1 MDYTIFNIISFILT
15 TMFYYFVLKPKLTI
29 ETLSNQEA
37 YKDYT
42 KSSYFRLC
50 IYFLLVLLIQ
60 FGMNTGAMISKCG
73 GSVPQNIGVAGMMTF
88 LPWVLIFGL
97 VIIMLIVFPGFK
109 GAFSDVVGY
118 FFVSNGANR
127 VLSDILISTP
137 SNVNNKP
144 GVAQEWGAA
153 NEKTMQDTADVM
165 SRLYGNMSI
174 LINQIVP
181 SNFLKYMEILKP
193 IMKPKYVN
201 DQTLFK
207 LKEQELLSLVST
219 RDNVGEAFWYMYAG
233 LLLIAITQYNI
244 VSRPCVK
251 DIATIQAN
259 YKNFLKEQDEINSEK
274 ARGKGV
280 YTIKN

>member
-1 MDYTIFNIISFILT
+1 
-15 TMFYYFVLKPKLTI
+15 
-29 ETLSNQEA
+29 
-37 YKDYT
+37 
-42 KSSYFRLC
+42 
-50 IYFLLVLLIQ
+50 
-60 FGMNTGAMISKCG
+60 MNTGAMISKCG
-73 GSVPQNIGVAGMMTF
+73 GSVPQNIGVAGIMTF

-97 VIIMLIVFPGFK
+97 VIIMLIIFPGFK

-144 GVAQEWGAA
+144 GVAQEWGDA
-153 NEKTMQDTADVM
+153 NEKTLQDTADIM

-181 SNFLKYMEILKP
+181 SNFLTYMEILKP

-207 LKEQELLSLVST
+207 LKEQELLGLVLT
-219 RDNVGEAFWYMYAG
+219 RDNVGEAFWYTYTG

-244 VSRPCVK
+244 ASRPCVK
-251 DIATIQAN
+251 DIATIQEN
-259 YKNFLKEQDEINSEK
+259 YKKFLKDQDEINAEK
-274 ARGKGV
+274 ARGQGV

>member
-1 MDYTIFNIISFILT
+1 
-15 TMFYYFVLKPKLTI
+15 
-29 ETLSNQEA
+29 
-37 YKDYT
+37 
-42 KSSYFRLC
+42 
-50 IYFLLVLLIQ
+50 
-60 FGMNTGAMISKCG
+60 MNTGEMISKCG

-97 VIIMLIVFPGFK
+97 VIVMLIVFPGFK

-127 VLSDILISTP
+127 LLSEILITTP
-137 SNVNNKP
+137 SSVNNKQS
-144 GVAQEWGAA
+144 VAQEWGDS
-153 NEKTMQDTADVM
+153 NEKTLQDTADVM

-201 DQTLFK
+201 DQALFK

-219 RDNVGEAFWYMYAG
+219 RDNIGEAFWYIYAG

-244 VSRPCVK
+244 ASRPCVK

-259 YKNFLKEQDEINSEK
+259 YKKFLNDQDEINAEK
-274 ARGKGV
+274 ARGQGV